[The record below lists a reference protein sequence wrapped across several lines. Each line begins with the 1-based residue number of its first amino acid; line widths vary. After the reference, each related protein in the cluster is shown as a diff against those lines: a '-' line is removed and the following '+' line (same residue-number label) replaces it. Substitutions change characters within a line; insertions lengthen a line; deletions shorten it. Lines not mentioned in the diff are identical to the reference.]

1 MDDQHKRFFVLINEL
16 HQGLKQGKGADVLGG
31 ILNELAR
38 YTEYHFSAEEALLE
52 QAGYPELPQQ
62 KEAHRRFIDKVQD
75 FQRRYATGDRSVPV
89 EAMNAVRDWLVSHIQ
104 KMDKKYGSCVNTGS
118 AGYGSTPAAGRP
130 WRSATGT
137 PTA

>member
-1 MDDQHKRFFVLINEL
+1 M
-16 HQGLKQGKGADVLGG
+16 KQGKGTDVIGG

-52 QAGYPELPQQ
+52 QNDYPELPQQ
-62 KEAHRRFIDKVQD
+62 KEAHRRFVDKVQEY
-75 FQRRYATGDRSVPV
+75 QRRFSAGDRSVPV

-104 KMDKKYGSCVNTGS
+104 KMDKKYGGHLNMAGSSSFGARVSSGGSWKAGTGS
-118 AGYGSTPAAGRP
+118 
-130 WRSATGT
+130 